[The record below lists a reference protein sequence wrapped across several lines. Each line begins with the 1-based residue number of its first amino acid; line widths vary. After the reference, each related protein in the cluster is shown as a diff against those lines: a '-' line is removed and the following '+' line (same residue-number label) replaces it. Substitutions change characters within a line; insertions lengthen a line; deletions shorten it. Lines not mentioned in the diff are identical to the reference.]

1 MAYYV
6 IRVAPRKEES
16 FLRLSARLIADE
28 GVAVLFPRRRMQHL
42 KKGKRIPVEVAL
54 FPGYVFLKAEE
65 GLSPQLF
72 GRIKAL
78 PGFTHFLKRE
88 GQVAEV
94 LGKDLELLRH
104 FLKFGEVTPAS
115 QVFFD
120 ENNLIRVISGP
131 MEGLEGRI
139 IHVDKRKR
147 RAKIRL
153 DFDHGT
159 FTLTLGF
166 ELITRTQVPVPGAV
180 P

>member
-16 FLRLSARLIADE
+16 FLRLSVRLITDE
-28 GVAVLFPRRRMQHL
+28 GVAIMFPRRQMEHR
-42 KKGKRIPVEVAL
+42 KGGKRFTVEVAL
-54 FPGYVFLKAEE
+54 FPGYVFLRTDD
-65 GLSPQLF
+65 GLPPDLYS
-72 GRIKAL
+72 RIKAV
-78 PGFTHFLKRE
+78 PGFTHFLKQAGEISELQGR
-88 GQVAEV
+88 
-94 LGKDLELLRH
+94 DLILLSH

-120 ENNLIRVISGP
+120 ENQQIRVVSGP

-166 ELITRTQVPVPGAV
+166 ELLTEAPVAGGPS
-180 P
+180 

>member
-1 MAYYV
+1 VAYYV

-16 FLRLSARLIADE
+16 FLRLSSRLITDE
-28 GVAVLFPRRRMQHL
+28 GVAILFPRRRMEHL
-42 KKGKRIPVEVAL
+42 KGGKRSQVEVAL
-54 FPGYVFLKAEE
+54 FPGYVFLRAEE
-65 GLSPQLF
+65 GLPADLYL
-72 GRIKAL
+72 RIKAL
-78 PGFTHFLKRE
+78 PGFTHFLRQG
-88 GQVAEV
+88 GQISEV
-94 LGKDLELLRH
+94 RGRDLELLRH

-115 QVFFD
+115 QVVFD
-120 ENNLIRVISGP
+120 ENNLIRVLSGP

-166 ELITRTQVPVPGAV
+166 ELMAQASVTETVS
-180 P
+180 